1 MPINYIQ
8 AGLALFQFGAG
19 LAQFDAEMQ
28 AAQAK
33 EDARKLEAF
42 NIETEK
48 VRSETEAAQRHND
61 RLEQFRLNT
70 KANIAAFS
78 ATGRDI
84 GGTTVKA
91 FMERQ
96 KEIAAEDTRR
106 SDLMGMFEAMKL
118 KQAAR
123 TARLEG
129 YAEKKSATLRAYSG
143 LFESTVQAAQ
153 TGYSS
158 YSKPTT
164 TT

>member
-1 MPINYIQ
+1 MPINPITAAM
-8 AGLALFQFGAG
+8 AGFQLFAG
-19 LAQFDAEMQ
+19 FAKFNAQME
-28 AAQAK
+28 AAQAA

-48 VRSETEAAQRHND
+48 VRSEISAVQRHND
-61 RLEQFRLNT
+61 RLEQYRLNT

-96 KEIAAEDTRR
+96 KEIAAEDTKR
-106 SDLMGMFEAMKL
+106 SDIMGMFESMKL
-118 KQAAR
+118 QQAAR

-129 YAEKKSATLRAYSG
+129 YAEKKSATIRAYSG
-143 LFESTVQAAQ
+143 LAESMMNAAQ
-153 TGYSS
+153 TGISS
-158 YSKPTT
+158 YSKPKPTE
-164 TT
+164 